1 MMIMKRILPLTVVLL
16 AGFLASAGSAAESL
30 SPPHRAW
37 LDEVTPIITRTERE
51 VFIKLRTDAEREK
64 FIRFFWRQRDP
75 LPDTPENE
83 FYKEYMGRVQFA
95 DRYFGIGSA
104 RRGCLTE
111 RGFYY
116 LVLGKPLERSVFATF
131 SEFWPLELWFY
142 KGEEAYGLPA
152 YFYLIFFQPE
162 GIGDYRLYY
171 PGIDGPEK
179 LVIPNVGTRAN
190 TRASAA
196 EILRKTNSELASASR
211 SYLPGD
217 RLFGSGSFSSDNIIA
232 AAKALPEKKFNDAY
246 ARGYMDFKDRVE
258 TDYADNY
265 IGAGAKVRLFR
276 AAGQPFLH
284 WSIEPDRMSFA
295 QRGDVFYAGFELVV
309 RMEDLKGNLILER
322 TEDIPVRL
330 TPDQYKAN
338 ERRRFAF
345 QDLLPLIPGDHKLF
359 FLFKNKT
366 SKEFTS
372 FDTAVSVPRPKG
384 GPGLSS
390 LLLIHGRE
398 RIAEGQRTN
407 LKAFAFD
414 GVQCVISTKNE
425 FLPGENLE
433 AYVQVFGLEDA
444 EADPGAALVFAIA
457 SLDGGRVVVERRVAL
472 ADVAAGPGGGV
483 FFGPFALASFKPG
496 YYRAD
501 VSLVV
506 RDKAVLSEREN
517 LIVLATPYPV
527 LPLVYSKVHDPFPSA
542 EHLGVLGSEHFM
554 SGEYDA
560 SLDLFRRSLK
570 MKDDPAT
577 GLYLGKSLFALGRFR
592 ESLAELVPRYKVAPD
607 REAAKVIALDHA
619 GLKDWASALVY
630 LEKLMSEATEIP
642 VLNLAAECHMNLGEP
657 EKALPLIEKSLSLN
671 PSQPLIREME
681 ERAKKGP
688 GREPR

>member
-1 MMIMKRILPLTVVLL
+1 MKRALIFAVVLL
-16 AGFLASAGSAAESL
+16 SGFLAVAGPAEQVLSL
-30 SPPHRAW
+30 AHSAW
-37 LDEVTPIITRTERE
+37 LEEVTPVLTETERD
-51 VFIKLRTDAEREK
+51 VFLKLRTDAERDK

-83 FYKEYMGRVQFA
+83 YYKEYMERVRFA
-95 DRYFGIGSA
+95 DRYFGIGSH
-104 RRGCLTE
+104 RRGSQTE

-116 LVLGKPLERSVFATF
+116 LVLGKPLERNIFATF

-142 KGEEAYGLPA
+142 KGEEAYGLPP
-152 YFYLIFFQPE
+152 YFYLIFYQPE

-179 LVIPNVGTRAN
+179 LVIPNVGSRVV
-190 TRASAA
+190 TRASAK
-196 EILRKTNSELASASR
+196 EVLRKTNSELAGAAM

-217 RLFGSGSFSSDNIIA
+217 NPFGSGSFSSDNIIA
-232 AAKALPEKKFNDAY
+232 AARALPGKKFNDAY
-246 ARGYMDFKDRVE
+246 ARGYMNYKDYVE

-276 AAGQPFLH
+276 TAGQPFLH

-309 RMEDLKGNLILER
+309 RMEDLKGSLVLEK

-330 TPDQYKAN
+330 TSAQYKAN

-345 QDLLPLIPGDHKLF
+345 QDLLPLVPGDHKLF

-372 FDTAVSVPRPKG
+372 FETTVSVPRPDA

-398 RIAEGQRTN
+398 RVPEGQGTN
-407 LKAFAFD
+407 FKPFSFD
-414 GVQCVISTKNE
+414 GFQCVVSAKNE
-425 FLPGENLE
+425 FLPEEKLE
-433 AYVQVFGLEDA
+433 AYIQVFPTKEIA
-444 EADPGAALVFAIA
+444 ADPGASLAFTVAA
-457 SLDGGRVVVERRVAL
+457 LDGGAVVREKRVAL
-472 ADVAAGPGGGV
+472 TEAVSGPGGGV
-483 FFGPFALASFKPG
+483 YFGPFALADIKPG

-506 RDKAVLSEREN
+506 GDKAVLAEREN
-517 LIVLATPYPV
+517 FIVLANPYPV
-527 LPLVYSKVHDPFPSA
+527 LPWVYAKVHNPFPSA
-542 EHLGVLGSEHFM
+542 EHLGVLGSQHFM
-554 SGEYDA
+554 AGEYDA
-560 SLDLFRRSLK
+560 ALDLFRRSLK
-570 MKDDPAT
+570 MKDDPVT

-592 ESLAELVPRYKVAPD
+592 ESLAELGPRYEATQD
-607 REAAKVIALDHA
+607 RETAKVIALDHA
-619 GLKDWASALVY
+619 GLKDWASALIY
-630 LEKLMSEATEIP
+630 LDKLMAEATEIS

-657 EKALPLIEKSLSLN
+657 GKALPLIEKSLSLD

-681 ERAKKGP
+681 ERAKK
-688 GREPR
+688 E

>member
-1 MMIMKRILPLTVVLL
+1 MKRALIFAVVLL
-16 AGFLASAGSAAESL
+16 SGFLAVAGPAEQVLSL
-30 SPPHRAW
+30 AHSAW
-37 LDEVTPIITRTERE
+37 LEEVTPVLTETERD
-51 VFIKLRTDAEREK
+51 VFLKLRTDAERDK

-83 FYKEYMGRVQFA
+83 YYKEYMERVRFA
-95 DRYFGIGSA
+95 DRYFGIGSS
-104 RRGCLTE
+104 RRGSQTE

-116 LVLGKPLERSVFATF
+116 LVLGKPLERNIFATF

-142 KGEEAYGLPA
+142 KGEEAYGLPP
-152 YFYLIFFQPE
+152 YFYLIFYQPE

-179 LVIPNVGTRAN
+179 LVIPNVGSRVV
-190 TRASAA
+190 TRASAK
-196 EILRKTNSELASASR
+196 EVLRKTNSELAGAAM

-217 RLFGSGSFSSDNIIA
+217 NPFGSGSFSSDNIIA
-232 AAKALPEKKFNDAY
+232 AARALPGKKFNDAY
-246 ARGYMDFKDRVE
+246 ARGYMNYKDYVE

-276 AAGQPFLH
+276 TAGQPFLH

-309 RMEDLKGNLILER
+309 RMEDLKGSLVLEK

-330 TPDQYKAN
+330 TSAQYKAN

-345 QDLLPLIPGDHKLF
+345 QDLLPLVPGDHKLF

-372 FDTAVSVPRPKG
+372 FETTVSVPRPDA

-398 RIAEGQRTN
+398 RVPEGQGTN
-407 LKAFAFD
+407 FKPFSFD
-414 GVQCVISTKNE
+414 GFQCVVSAKNE
-425 FLPGENLE
+425 FLPEEKLE
-433 AYVQVFGLEDA
+433 AYIQVFPTKEIA
-444 EADPGAALVFAIA
+444 ADPGASLAFTVAA
-457 SLDGGRVVVERRVAL
+457 LDGGAVVREKRVAL
-472 ADVAAGPGGGV
+472 TEAVSGPGGGV
-483 FFGPFALASFKPG
+483 YFGPFALADIKPG

-506 RDKAVLSEREN
+506 GDKAVLAEREN
-517 LIVLATPYPV
+517 FIVLANPYPV
-527 LPLVYSKVHDPFPSA
+527 LPWVYAKVHNPFPSA
-542 EHLGVLGSEHFM
+542 EHLGVLGSQHFM
-554 SGEYDA
+554 AGEYDA
-560 SLDLFRRSLK
+560 ALDLFRRSLK
-570 MKDDPAT
+570 MKDDPVT

-592 ESLAELVPRYKVAPD
+592 ESLAELGPRYEATQD
-607 REAAKVIALDHA
+607 RETAKVIALDHA
-619 GLKDWASALVY
+619 GLKDWASALIY
-630 LEKLMSEATEIP
+630 LDKLMAEATEIS

-657 EKALPLIEKSLSLN
+657 GKALPLIEKSLSLD

-681 ERAKKGP
+681 ERAKK
-688 GREPR
+688 E

>member
-1 MMIMKRILPLTVVLL
+1 MKRALIFAVVLL
-16 AGFLASAGSAAESL
+16 SGFLAVAGPAEQVLSL
-30 SPPHRAW
+30 AHSAW
-37 LDEVTPIITRTERE
+37 LEEVTPVLTETERD
-51 VFIKLRTDAEREK
+51 VFLKLRTDAERDK

-83 FYKEYMGRVQFA
+83 YYKEYMERVRFA
-95 DRYFGIGSA
+95 DRYFGIGSH
-104 RRGCLTE
+104 RRGSQTE

-116 LVLGKPLERSVFATF
+116 LVLGKPLERNIFATF

-142 KGEEAYGLPA
+142 KGEEAYGLPP
-152 YFYLIFFQPE
+152 YFYLIFYQPE

-179 LVIPNVGTRAN
+179 LVIPNVGSRVV
-190 TRASAA
+190 TRASAK
-196 EILRKTNSELASASR
+196 EVLRKTNSELAGAAM

-217 RLFGSGSFSSDNIIA
+217 NPFGSGSFSSDNIIA
-232 AAKALPEKKFNDAY
+232 AARALPGKKFNDAY
-246 ARGYMDFKDRVE
+246 ARGYMNYKDYVE

-276 AAGQPFLH
+276 TAGQPFLH

-309 RMEDLKGNLILER
+309 RMEDLKGSLVLEK

-330 TPDQYKAN
+330 TSAQYKAN

-345 QDLLPLIPGDHKLF
+345 QDLLPLVPGDHKLF

-372 FDTAVSVPRPKG
+372 FETTVSVPRPDA

-398 RIAEGQRTN
+398 RVPDGRGTSF
-407 LKAFAFD
+407 KPFSFD
-414 GVQCVISTKNE
+414 GFQCVVSAKNE
-425 FLPGENLE
+425 FLPEEKLE
-433 AYVQVFGLEDA
+433 AYIQVFPTKEIA
-444 EADPGAALVFAIA
+444 ANPGASLAFTVAA
-457 SLDGGRVVVERRVAL
+457 LDGGAVVREKRVAL
-472 ADVAAGPGGGV
+472 TEAVSGPGGGV
-483 FFGPFALASFKPG
+483 YFGPFALADIKPG

-501 VSLVV
+501 LSLVV
-506 RDKAVLSEREN
+506 GDKAVLAEREN
-517 LIVLATPYPV
+517 FIVLANPYPV
-527 LPLVYSKVHDPFPSA
+527 LPWVYAKVHNPFPSA
-542 EHLGVLGSEHFM
+542 EHLGVLGSQHFM
-554 SGEYDA
+554 AGEYDA
-560 SLDLFRRSLK
+560 ALDLFRRSLK
-570 MKDDPAT
+570 MKDDPVT

-592 ESLAELVPRYKVAPD
+592 ESLAELGPRYEATQD
-607 REAAKVIALDHA
+607 RETAKVIALDHA
-619 GLKDWASALVY
+619 GLKDWASALIY
-630 LEKLMSEATEIP
+630 LDKLMAEATEIS

-657 EKALPLIEKSLSLN
+657 GKALPLIEKSLSLD

-681 ERAKKGP
+681 ERAKK
-688 GREPR
+688 E

>member
-1 MMIMKRILPLTVVLL
+1 MKRALIFAVVLFS
-16 AGFLASAGSAAESL
+16 GFLAVAGPAEQVLSL
-30 SPPHRAW
+30 AHSAW
-37 LDEVTPIITRTERE
+37 LEEVTPVLTETERD
-51 VFIKLRTDAEREK
+51 VFLKLRTDAERDK

-83 FYKEYMGRVQFA
+83 YYKEYMERVRFA
-95 DRYFGIGSA
+95 DRYFGIGSS
-104 RRGCLTE
+104 RRGSQTE

-116 LVLGKPLERSVFATF
+116 LVLGKPLERNIFATF

-142 KGEEAYGLPA
+142 KGEEAYGLPP
-152 YFYLIFFQPE
+152 YFYLIFYQPE

-179 LVIPNVGTRAN
+179 LVIPNVGSRVV
-190 TRASAA
+190 TRASAK
-196 EILRKTNSELASASR
+196 EVLRKTNSELAGAAM

-217 RLFGSGSFSSDNIIA
+217 NPFGSGSFSSDNIIA
-232 AAKALPEKKFNDAY
+232 AARALPGKKFNDAY
-246 ARGYMDFKDRVE
+246 ARGYMNYKDYVE

-276 AAGQPFLH
+276 TAGQPFLH

-309 RMEDLKGNLILER
+309 RMEDLKGSLVLEK

-330 TPDQYKAN
+330 TSAQYKAN

-345 QDLLPLIPGDHKLF
+345 QDLLPLVPGDHKLF

-372 FDTAVSVPRPKG
+372 FETTVSVPRPDA

-398 RIAEGQRTN
+398 RVPDGRGTSF
-407 LKAFAFD
+407 KPFSFD
-414 GVQCVISTKNE
+414 GFQCVVSAKNE
-425 FLPGENLE
+425 FLPEEKLE
-433 AYVQVFGLEDA
+433 AYIQVFPTKEIA
-444 EADPGAALVFAIA
+444 ANPGASLAFTVAA
-457 SLDGGRVVVERRVAL
+457 LDGGAVVREKRVAL
-472 ADVAAGPGGGV
+472 TEAVSGPGGGV
-483 FFGPFALASFKPG
+483 YFGPFALADIKPG

-501 VSLVV
+501 LSLVV
-506 RDKAVLSEREN
+506 GDKAVLAEREN
-517 LIVLATPYPV
+517 FIVLANPYPV
-527 LPLVYSKVHDPFPSA
+527 LPWVYAKVHNPFPSA
-542 EHLGVLGSEHFM
+542 EHLGVLGSQHFM
-554 SGEYDA
+554 AGEYDA
-560 SLDLFRRSLK
+560 ALDLFRRSLK
-570 MKDDPAT
+570 MKDDPVT

-592 ESLAELVPRYKVAPD
+592 ESLAELGPRYEATQD
-607 REAAKVIALDHA
+607 RETAKVIALDHA
-619 GLKDWASALVY
+619 GLKDWASALIY
-630 LEKLMSEATEIP
+630 LDKLMAEATEIS

-657 EKALPLIEKSLSLN
+657 GKALPLIEKSLSLD

-681 ERAKKGP
+681 ERAKK
-688 GREPR
+688 E

>member
-1 MMIMKRILPLTVVLL
+1 MKRILPLAVVLL
-16 AGFLASAGSAAESL
+16 AGFLAAAGSAADAL
-30 SPPHRAW
+30 SPAQRSW
-37 LDEVTPIITRTERE
+37 LEEVTPILTKTERE
-51 VFIKLRTDAEREK
+51 VFLKLRTDAERDK
-64 FIRFFWRQRDP
+64 FVRFFWRQRDP
-75 LPDTPENE
+75 LPDTSENE
-83 FYKEYMGRVQFA
+83 FYKEYMDRVQFA

-104 RRGCLTE
+104 KRGCLTE
-111 RGFYY
+111 RGFFY
-116 LVLGKPLERSVFATF
+116 LVLGKPLERNVFATF

-152 YFYLIFFQPE
+152 YFYLIFYQPE

-171 PGIDGPEK
+171 PGIEGPEK

-196 EILRKTNSELASASR
+196 EILRKTNSELASAAV

-217 RLFGSGSFSSDNIIA
+217 RPLGSGSFSSDNIIA

-246 ARGYMDFKDRVE
+246 ARGYMDYKDRVE
-258 TDYADNY
+258 TEYVDNY

-276 AAGQPFLH
+276 TAGQPFLH

-322 TEDIPVRL
+322 TEEIPVRL
-330 TPDQYKAN
+330 TPAQYKTN

-366 SKEFTS
+366 SREFTS
-372 FDTAVSVPRPKG
+372 FDTIVSVPRPKD
-384 GPGLSS
+384 GPELSS
-390 LLLIHGRE
+390 LLLLHGRE
-398 RIAEGQRTN
+398 PVADGQRAN
-407 LKAFAFD
+407 LKAFTFD
-414 GVQCVISTKNE
+414 GVQCVVSAKNE
-425 FLPGENLE
+425 FLPGESLE
-433 AYVQVFGLEDA
+433 AYVQAFGLKDA
-444 EADPGAALVFAIA
+444 AADPGAALDFAVA
-457 SLDGGRVVVERRVAL
+457 SLDGGAVVLERRVSL
-472 ADVAAGPGGGV
+472 ADVAAGPGGSV
-483 FFGPFALASFKPG
+483 FFGPFALASVKPG

-517 LIVLATPYPV
+517 FIVLATPYPV
-527 LPLVYSKVHDPFPSA
+527 LPLVYAKVHDPFPSA

-554 SGEYDA
+554 AGEYDA
-560 SLDLFRRSLK
+560 ALDLFRRSLK
-570 MKDDPAT
+570 TKDDPAT
-577 GLYLGKSLFALGRFR
+577 WLYVGKSLFALGRFR
-592 ESLAELVPRYKVAPD
+592 ESLAELVPRYEAAPE
-607 REAAKVIALDHA
+607 RETAKVIALDHA

-671 PSQPLIREME
+671 PSQPPMREME

-688 GREPR
+688 GRESR

>member
-1 MMIMKRILPLTVVLL
+1 MKRALIFAVVLL
-16 AGFLASAGSAAESL
+16 SGFLAVAGPAEQVLSL
-30 SPPHRAW
+30 AHSAW
-37 LDEVTPIITRTERE
+37 LEEVTPVLTETERD
-51 VFIKLRTDAEREK
+51 VFLKLRTDAERDK

-83 FYKEYMGRVQFA
+83 YYKEYMERVRFA
-95 DRYFGIGSA
+95 DRYFGIGSH
-104 RRGCLTE
+104 RRGSQTE

-116 LVLGKPLERSVFATF
+116 LVLGKPLERNIFATF

-142 KGEEAYGLPA
+142 KGEEAYGLPP
-152 YFYLIFFQPE
+152 YFYLIFYQPE

-179 LVIPNVGTRAN
+179 LVIPNVGSRVV
-190 TRASAA
+190 TRASAK
-196 EILRKTNSELASASR
+196 EVLRKTNSELAGAAM

-217 RLFGSGSFSSDNIIA
+217 NPFGSGSFSSDNIIA
-232 AAKALPEKKFNDAY
+232 AARALPGKKFNDAY
-246 ARGYMDFKDRVE
+246 ARGYMNYKDHVE

-276 AAGQPFLH
+276 TAGQPFLH

-309 RMEDLKGNLILER
+309 RMEDLKGSLVLEK

-330 TPDQYKAN
+330 TSAQYKAN

-345 QDLLPLIPGDHKLF
+345 QDLLPLVPGDHKLF

-372 FDTAVSVPRPKG
+372 FETTVSVPRPDA

-398 RIAEGQRTN
+398 RVPEGQGTN
-407 LKAFAFD
+407 FKPFSFD
-414 GVQCVISTKNE
+414 GFQCVVSAKNE
-425 FLPGENLE
+425 FLPEEKLE
-433 AYVQVFGLEDA
+433 AYIQVFPTKEIA
-444 EADPGAALVFAIA
+444 ADPGASLAFTVAA
-457 SLDGGRVVVERRVAL
+457 LDGGAVVREKRVAL
-472 ADVAAGPGGGV
+472 TEAVSGPGGGV
-483 FFGPFALASFKPG
+483 YFGPFALADIKPG

-506 RDKAVLSEREN
+506 GDKAVLAEREN
-517 LIVLATPYPV
+517 FIVLANPYPV
-527 LPLVYSKVHDPFPSA
+527 LPWVYAKVHNPFPSA
-542 EHLGVLGSEHFM
+542 EHLGVLGSQHFM
-554 SGEYDA
+554 AGEYDA
-560 SLDLFRRSLK
+560 ALDLFRRSLK
-570 MKDDPAT
+570 MKDDPVT

-592 ESLAELVPRYKVAPD
+592 ESLAELGPRYEATQD
-607 REAAKVIALDHA
+607 RETAKVIALDHA
-619 GLKDWASALVY
+619 GLKDWASALIY
-630 LEKLMSEATEIP
+630 LDKLMAEATEIS

-657 EKALPLIEKSLSLN
+657 GKALPLIEKSLSLD

-681 ERAKKGP
+681 ERAKK
-688 GREPR
+688 E

>member
-1 MMIMKRILPLTVVLL
+1 MKRALIFAVVLL
-16 AGFLASAGSAAESL
+16 SGFLAVAGPAEQVLSL
-30 SPPHRAW
+30 AHSAW
-37 LDEVTPIITRTERE
+37 LEEVTPVLTETERD
-51 VFIKLRTDAEREK
+51 VFLKLRTDAERDK

-83 FYKEYMGRVQFA
+83 YYKEYMERVRFA
-95 DRYFGIGSA
+95 DRYFGIGSH
-104 RRGCLTE
+104 RRGSQTE

-116 LVLGKPLERSVFATF
+116 LVLGKPLERNIFATF

-142 KGEEAYGLPA
+142 KGEEAYGLPP
-152 YFYLIFFQPE
+152 YFYLIFYQPE

-179 LVIPNVGTRAN
+179 LVIPNVGSRVV
-190 TRASAA
+190 TRASAK
-196 EILRKTNSELASASR
+196 EVLRKTNSELAGAAM

-217 RLFGSGSFSSDNIIA
+217 NPFGSGSFSSDNIIA
-232 AAKALPEKKFNDAY
+232 AARALPGKKFNDAY
-246 ARGYMDFKDRVE
+246 ARGYMNYKDYVE

-276 AAGQPFLH
+276 TAGQPFLH

-309 RMEDLKGNLILER
+309 RMEDLKGSLVLEK

-330 TPDQYKAN
+330 TSAQYKAN

-345 QDLLPLIPGDHKLF
+345 QDLLPLVPGDHKLF

-372 FDTAVSVPRPKG
+372 FETTVSVPRPDA

-398 RIAEGQRTN
+398 RVPEGQGTN
-407 LKAFAFD
+407 FKPFSFD
-414 GVQCVISTKNE
+414 GFQCVVSAKNE
-425 FLPGENLE
+425 FLPEEKLE
-433 AYVQVFGLEDA
+433 AYIQVFPTKEIA
-444 EADPGAALVFAIA
+444 ADPGASLAFTVAA
-457 SLDGGRVVVERRVAL
+457 LDGGAVVREKRVAL
-472 ADVAAGPGGGV
+472 TEAVSGPGGGV
-483 FFGPFALASFKPG
+483 YFGPFALADIKPG

-501 VSLVV
+501 LSLVV
-506 RDKAVLSEREN
+506 GDKAVLAEREN
-517 LIVLATPYPV
+517 FIVLANPYPV
-527 LPLVYSKVHDPFPSA
+527 LPWVYAKVHNPFPSA
-542 EHLGVLGSEHFM
+542 EHLGVLGSQHFM
-554 SGEYDA
+554 AGEYDA
-560 SLDLFRRSLK
+560 ALDLFRRSLK
-570 MKDDPAT
+570 MKDDPVT

-592 ESLAELVPRYKVAPD
+592 ESLAELGPRYEATQD
-607 REAAKVIALDHA
+607 RETAKVIALDHA
-619 GLKDWASALVY
+619 GLKDWASALIY
-630 LEKLMSEATEIP
+630 LDKLMAEATEIS

-657 EKALPLIEKSLSLN
+657 GKALPLIEKSLSLD

-681 ERAKKGP
+681 ERAKK
-688 GREPR
+688 E

>member
-1 MMIMKRILPLTVVLL
+1 MKRALIFAVVLL
-16 AGFLASAGSAAESL
+16 SGFLAVAGPAEQVLSL
-30 SPPHRAW
+30 AHSAW
-37 LDEVTPIITRTERE
+37 LEEVTPVLTETERD
-51 VFIKLRTDAEREK
+51 VFLKLRTDAERDK

-83 FYKEYMGRVQFA
+83 YYKEYMERVRFA
-95 DRYFGIGSA
+95 DRYFGIGSS
-104 RRGCLTE
+104 RRGSQTE

-116 LVLGKPLERSVFATF
+116 LVLGKPLERNIFATF

-142 KGEEAYGLPA
+142 KGEEAYGLPP
-152 YFYLIFFQPE
+152 YFYLIFYQPE

-179 LVIPNVGTRAN
+179 LVIPNVGSRVV
-190 TRASAA
+190 TRASAK
-196 EILRKTNSELASASR
+196 EVLRKTNSELAGAAM

-217 RLFGSGSFSSDNIIA
+217 NPFGSGSFSSDNIIA
-232 AAKALPEKKFNDAY
+232 AARALPGKKFNDAY
-246 ARGYMDFKDRVE
+246 ARGYMNYKDYVE

-276 AAGQPFLH
+276 TAGQPFLH

-309 RMEDLKGNLILER
+309 RMEDLKGSLVLEK

-330 TPDQYKAN
+330 TSAQYKAN

-345 QDLLPLIPGDHKLF
+345 QDLLPLVPGDHKLF

-372 FDTAVSVPRPKG
+372 FETTVSVPRPDA

-398 RIAEGQRTN
+398 RVPEGQGTN
-407 LKAFAFD
+407 FKPFSFD
-414 GVQCVISTKNE
+414 GFQCVVSAKNE
-425 FLPGENLE
+425 FLPEEKLE
-433 AYVQVFGLEDA
+433 AYIQVFPTKEIA
-444 EADPGAALVFAIA
+444 ANPGASLAFTVAA
-457 SLDGGRVVVERRVAL
+457 LDGGAVVREKRVAL
-472 ADVAAGPGGGV
+472 TEAVSGPGGGV
-483 FFGPFALASFKPG
+483 YFGPFALADIKPG

-501 VSLVV
+501 LSLVV
-506 RDKAVLSEREN
+506 GDKAVLAEREN
-517 LIVLATPYPV
+517 FIVLANPYPV
-527 LPLVYSKVHDPFPSA
+527 LPWVYAKVHNPFPSA
-542 EHLGVLGSEHFM
+542 EHLGVLGSQHFM
-554 SGEYDA
+554 AGEYDA
-560 SLDLFRRSLK
+560 ALDLFRRSLK
-570 MKDDPAT
+570 MKDDPVT

-592 ESLAELVPRYKVAPD
+592 ESLAELGPRYEATQD
-607 REAAKVIALDHA
+607 RETAKVIALDHA
-619 GLKDWASALVY
+619 GLKDWASALIY
-630 LEKLMSEATEIP
+630 LDKLMAEATEIS

-657 EKALPLIEKSLSLN
+657 GKALPLIEKSLSLD

-681 ERAKKGP
+681 ERAKK
-688 GREPR
+688 E

>member
-1 MMIMKRILPLTVVLL
+1 MMIMKRTFPLAVVLL
-16 AGFLASAGSAAESL
+16 AGFLTSAGPADVAL
-30 SPPHRAW
+30 SPAHRAW
-37 LDEVTPIITRTERE
+37 LEEVTPIITKTERE
-51 VFIKLRTDAEREK
+51 VFLNLRTDAERDK
-64 FIRFFWRQRDP
+64 FVRFFWRQRDP

-83 FYKEYMGRVQFA
+83 FSKEYMDRVRFA
-95 DRYFGIGSA
+95 DRYFGIGSP

-116 LVLGKPLERSVFATF
+116 LVLGKPLERNVFATF

-152 YFYLIFFQPE
+152 YFYLIFYQPE
-162 GIGDYRLYY
+162 GLGDYRLYY
-171 PGIDGPEK
+171 PGIEGPEK
-179 LVIPNVGTRAN
+179 LVIPNVGSRAV
-190 TRASAA
+190 TRASAK
-196 EILRKTNSELASASR
+196 EVLRKTNSELAGAAM

-217 RLFGSGSFSSDNIIA
+217 SAVGSGSFSSDNIIA
-232 AAKALPEKKFNDAY
+232 AAKALPEKKYNDAY
-246 ARGYMDFKDRVE
+246 ARGYMNYKDHVE

-276 AAGQPFLH
+276 TAGQSFLH

-309 RMEDLKGNLILER
+309 RMEDLKGSLVLEK

-330 TPDQYKAN
+330 TPAQYKTN

-345 QDLLPLIPGDHKLF
+345 QDLLPLVPGDYKLF

-372 FDTAVSVPRPKG
+372 FDTTVSVPHPDA

-398 RIAEGQRTN
+398 RIPDGLGTN
-407 LKAFAFD
+407 FKPFSFD
-414 GVQCVISTKNE
+414 GFQCVVSAKNE
-425 FLPGENLE
+425 FLPEEKLD
-433 AYVQVFGLEDA
+433 AYIQVFPTKEIA
-444 EADPGAALVFAIA
+444 SDPGASLAFTVAA
-457 SLDGGRVVVERRVAL
+457 LDGGAVVREKRVAL
-472 ADVAAGPGGGV
+472 AEAASGPGGGV
-483 FFGPFALASFKPG
+483 YFGPFALADIKPG

-506 RDKAVLSEREN
+506 GDKAVLAEREN
-517 LIVLATPYPV
+517 FIVLAKPYPV
-527 LPLVYSKVHDPFPSA
+527 LPWVYAKVHNPFPSA
-542 EHLGVLGSEHFM
+542 EHLGVLGSQHFM
-554 SGEYDA
+554 AREYDDA
-560 SLDLFRRSLK
+560 LDLFRRSLK
-570 MKDDPAT
+570 MKDDPVT

-592 ESLAELVPRYKVAPD
+592 ESLAELGPRYEATQD
-607 REAAKVIALDHA
+607 RETAKVIALDHA
-619 GLKDWASALVY
+619 GLKDWASALIY
-630 LEKLMSEATEIP
+630 LDRLMAEATEVS

-657 EKALPLIEKSLSLN
+657 GKALLLIEKSLSLD

-681 ERAKKGP
+681 KRAKK
-688 GREPR
+688 E